1 MKALAPFPW
10 DEAMRFGF
18 GVLHLSPAAFWA
30 MTPREL
36 AQAVIA
42 VRGGVVAPIGRDAL
56 DDLMRQFPD
65 AGEDNRHE

>member
-1 MKALAPFPW
+1 MKALTPFPW

-18 GVLHLSPAAFWA
+18 GVLRLSPAAFWA

-42 VRGGVVAPIGRDAL
+42 VRGGVATPIGRDAL
-56 DDLMRQFPD
+56 DDLMRRFPD
-65 AGEDNRHE
+65 LTRGQPT